1 MWTYL
6 RGVKIESSL
15 ATADGSPL
23 VLSETNKDHG
33 FGPMQNSFSGPSGD
47 SSLSTQSTDNSSGS
61 LLNSKKR
68 SATLSHNKNSPRL
81 KADYECSESGG
92 AFLSSSTMFGRRPR
106 DQVTA
111 FSYRPHSYRVTFE
124 KIQSLF
130 WPKMR
135 PLTQDTQVL
144 EKIHRFWGLIWAF
157 LTPIGTKLA
166 PNWCLINISLAPILS
181 VSKWMIYF
189 SLEDYEVE

>member
-1 MWTYL
+1 MASFLSLLPLQIIIKRPFLISFLDPEPPQTTSFGDKDKNLDDEMWTYL

-15 ATADGSPL
+15 ATGDGSPL
-23 VLSETNKDHG
+23 VLSDTNKDHG

-81 KADYECSESGG
+81 KADYDNSESGG

-106 DQVTA
+106 DQVG
-111 FSYRPHSYRVTFE
+111 
-124 KIQSLF
+124 SL
-130 WPKMR
+130 KM
-135 PLTQDTQVL
+135 
-144 EKIHRFWGLIWAF
+144 
-157 LTPIGTKLA
+157 
-166 PNWCLINISLAPILS
+166 C
-181 VSKWMIYF
+181 
-189 SLEDYEVE
+189 